1 MAKKLM
7 AGQRRKR
14 RREWVAVA
22 SEAVQTAGKAELITE
37 SQARQLSRAL
47 RRPVVSE
54 RIRSAFIGELQPG
67 QLNGAEHPSGK
78 FDFDSIIDLLIGF
91 FPKMLRLKKFADL
104 VRDIMGLR
112 E

>member
-1 MAKKLM
+1 VEKKAM
-7 AGQRRKR
+7 AGERRRR

-22 SEAVQTAGKAELITE
+22 REAVQTAGEAKLITDQ
-37 SQARQLSRAL
+37 QARQLSRAL
-47 RRPVVSE
+47 RRPRFSE
-54 RIRSAFIGELQPG
+54 QIRAAFVGELEPG

-78 FDFDSIIDLLIGF
+78 FDFDSIIELLVGF

>member
-1 MAKKLM
+1 MAKKAM
-7 AGQRRKR
+7 AGERRRR

-22 SEAVQTAGKAELITE
+22 SEAVKTAGEAELITE
-37 SQARQLSRAL
+37 SQARQLSRGL
-47 RRPVVSE
+47 RRPIVSE
-54 RIRSAFIGELQPG
+54 RMRAAFIGELQPG

-78 FDFDSIIDLLIGF
+78 FDFDSIIELLVGF

>member
-1 MAKKLM
+1 M
-7 AGQRRKR
+7 AGERRRR

-22 SEAVQTAGKAELITE
+22 REAVQTAGEAKLITDQ
-37 SQARQLSRAL
+37 QARQLSRAL
-47 RRPVVSE
+47 RRPRFSE
-54 RIRSAFIGELQPG
+54 QIRAAFVGELEPG

-78 FDFDSIIDLLIGF
+78 FDFDSIIELLVGF